1 MFHILSH
8 PEMFVCAGQRGGK
21 MVGERSSFTYK
32 EKRMANRKPT
42 AKEIRRDADRLL
54 RQQREVL
61 AEAGTVLRAAG
72 REAGR
77 YAHDDLYPRFSEGTR
92 HAARSTRDRL
102 VGDVI
107 PSIAS
112 VVGSTMSVVDAARGK
127 QSLLGR
133 ALKSVPNRTAPVA
146 AKAGAGKYIA
156 VGLGLAVALGVGY
169 VIYQTFRADDE
180 LWVEED
186 LD

>member
-1 MFHILSH
+1 MFIG
-8 PEMFVCAGQRGGK
+8 AGQRGGK
-21 MVGERSSFTYK
+21 MVLTRQSFQYK
-32 EKRMANRKPT
+32 EIRMASRKPT
-42 AKEIRRDADRLL
+42 AKELRRDADRLL

-77 YAHDDLYPRFSEGTR
+77 YAHDDLYPRLSEGTR
-92 HAARSTRDRL
+92 QAARSARERL

-133 ALKSVPNRTAPVA
+133 ALKSAPSRALPLA
-146 AKAGAGKYIA
+146 AKAGTGKYIA
-156 VGLGLAVALGVGY
+156 IGLGLAVALGVGY